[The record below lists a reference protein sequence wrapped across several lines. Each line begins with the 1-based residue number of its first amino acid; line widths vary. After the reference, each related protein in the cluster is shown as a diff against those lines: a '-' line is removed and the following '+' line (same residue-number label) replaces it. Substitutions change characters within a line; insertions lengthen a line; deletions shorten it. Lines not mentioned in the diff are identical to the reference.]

1 MKNHFYLFILVILV
15 FTILISGCN
24 DKIVDETANE
34 PRPVIRPVGEY
45 FYAAWGPTGRLAV
58 IYMQKTED
66 GENHY
71 YKTRGLY
78 TIRTDGTD
86 KQLVLLNS
94 DIGEFIL
101 NPEWSPDGEWIAFSA
116 GGEIFKIRPDGSELT
131 RLTYGGETK
140 FRPSWSPDSKWIAYR
155 VIWGPDDMRGLWMV
169 NSEGISV
176 NQFRRPPLNEMCIE
190 CESLDRWVV
199 DHGPNWSVNSKELT
213 YVAFQN
219 RIGSRHLA
227 IYDTTTARVKFVYY
241 APSSIYNPSFS
252 PDGCKILFFVAPGSR
267 YDVRIGVI
275 NRDGSAL
282 RWLREHA
289 YNPSWSPDGKR
300 IVYRLFSY
308 RPELFGTPGYGD
320 LWIMNADGS
329 GNRQITF
336 STGS

>member
-1 MKNHFYLFILVILV
+1 MV
-15 FTILISGCN
+15 FRILIFALSIICCTDN
-24 DKIVDETANE
+24 IVDEPINDS
-34 PRPVIRPVGEY
+34 RPVIRPVGEY

-140 FRPSWSPDSKWIAYR
+140 FRPSWSPDRKWLAYR
-155 VIWGPDDMRGLWMV
+155 VIYGPDEVRGLWKV
-169 NSEGISV
+169 SSEGDSV
-176 NQFRRPPLNEMCIE
+176 KQFRRPPRNEMCID
-190 CESLDRWVV
+190 CGDLDRWVV
-199 DHGPNWSVNSKELT
+199 YGGPNWSVNPSEIV
-213 YVAFQN
+213 YVAFKN
-219 RIGSRHLA
+219 YDIARYLA
-227 IYDTTTARVKFVYY
+227 VYDTTTARVKFIYI
-241 APSSIYNPSFS
+241 APSGIYHPSFS
-252 PDGCKILFFVAPGSR
+252 PDGTKILFNVGRLNGHPGG
-267 YDVRIGVI
+267 IALI
-275 NRDGSAL
+275 NRDGSGL
-282 RWLREHA
+282 RWLRRDGHD
-289 YNPSWSPDGKR
+289 PSWSPDGKQ
-300 IVYRLFSY
+300 IVYRLY
-308 RPELFGTPGYGD
+308 DIWRIGEPGYGD

-329 GNRQITF
+329 GNKQITF
-336 STGS
+336 STGRKK